1 MKKLL
6 GFVILLIMLGAVFKT
21 FHAPI
26 LRYAGNC
33 LIHEDSL
40 QKADALIVLSGS
52 AFERGNKGAEI
63 LQSGFAQKIICPGGN
78 LDLNYLILFGDS
90 IYECDIT
97 KKKILQSG
105 VSDSSI
111 VCLYNGTSTQEE
123 AKAVKVYCL
132 QQHLKSIIVVST
144 YFHTAR
150 VKRVY
155 TKNFAGSEITI
166 IVRGAKS
173 VHYDENLWWKSE
185 EGLIAFNNEWLK
197 TLYYFINH

>member
-1 MKKLL
+1 MKKL
-6 GFVILLIMLGAVFKT
+6 FSCIVLIVMFWAVFKT

-26 LRYAGNC
+26 LRVAGQF

-40 QKADALIVLSGS
+40 QKADALVVLSGS
-52 AFERGNKGAEI
+52 AFERGNKGAEL
-63 LQSGFAQKIICPGGN
+63 LQNGFAQKIICPGGN

-97 KKKILQSG
+97 KKKIMQSG
-105 VSDSSI
+105 VSDSAL
-111 VCLYNGTSTQEE
+111 VCVYNGTSTQEE
-123 AKAVKVYCL
+123 AHAVKEYCML
-132 QQHLKSIIVVST
+132 HRINSIVVVSS

-155 TKNFAGSEITI
+155 AKIFSDTHIKI
-166 IVRGAKS
+166 IVRGANS
-173 VHYDENLWWKSE
+173 VRYNENLWWQSE

-197 TLYYFINH
+197 TFYYFVKH